1 MIIIGLGKLLSRSF
15 SLYKHDMCIY
25 IYVCMYI
32 YIYYTSEFIH
42 NYPYINDRTCLH
54 LSPSVWL
61 DLCMHVQYV
70 DAEEYKGT
78 ELHAGDVNDDP
89 CWPSLSFRKHQPN
102 PPDETGAGICCWLDL
117 PDDQPSR
124 PLASWVLRTEPHVAK
139 NQCARNLSCF
149 TC

>member
-1 MIIIGLGKLLSRSF
+1 MDRISMSRWFVINDYYWVREARLF
-15 SLYKHDMCIY
+15 SLVLFLY
-25 IYVCMYI
+25 INMTCAYI
-32 YIYYTSEFIH
+32 YICAC
-42 NYPYINDRTCLH
+42 TCLH

-102 PPDETGAGICCWLDL
+102 PPDETGAGICYWLDL